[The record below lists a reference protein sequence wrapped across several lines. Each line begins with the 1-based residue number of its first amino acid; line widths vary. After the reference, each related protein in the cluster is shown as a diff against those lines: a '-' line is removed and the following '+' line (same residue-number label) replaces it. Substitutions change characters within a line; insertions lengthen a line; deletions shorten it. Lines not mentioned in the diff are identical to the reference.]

1 MPETEWTPR
10 HQPVLTAEVLELL
23 APVAGGPAPRG
34 WLVDCTLGLGGH
46 ASAIL
51 ERFSE
56 ARLVGIDRDPQ
67 ALKLARE
74 RLGCF
79 GERVRIVQG
88 RFAELEDL
96 LRGGGLA
103 KDGGLVKDGG
113 LGVSGVL
120 ADLGVSSMQLET
132 PERGFSFMHD
142 GPLDMR
148 MGEERQEDD
157 MTAQDVLQNYSEEEL
172 RRLLRLYGE
181 ERYARQI
188 ARAIVERRTTRPLE
202 TTGELCRLVERVKPT
217 PRGPR
222 RKRIHPATQTFQA
235 LRMEV
240 NGELQELKGLLES
253 TVNMLEQNGRLVV
266 ISYQSLEDREVKHT
280 LRDMATGEIEPITGR
295 PKAETRL
302 IEVLTKKV
310 VRPSAAEVERNPRSR
325 SARLR
330 AARRL

>member
-1 MPETEWTPR
+1 MMAETEWTPQ
-10 HQPVLTAEVLELL
+10 HQPVLTAEVLDLL
-23 APVAGGPAPRG
+23 APAAGGPVVQGG
-34 WLVDCTLGLGGH
+34 WLVDCTLGLAGH
-46 ASAIL
+46 ATALL
-51 ERFSE
+51 ERFSG
-56 ARLVGIDRDPQ
+56 ARLVGIDRDAQ
-67 ALKLARE
+67 ALELARE
-74 RLGCF
+74 RLGRF
-79 GERVRIVQG
+79 GERVRLVRG
-88 RFAELEDL
+88 RFSELREL
-96 LRGGGLA
+96 LHECGLE
-103 KDGGLVKDGG
+103 KVH
-113 LGVSGVL
+113 GVL
-120 ADLGVSSMQLET
+120 ADLGVSSMQLER
-132 PERGFSFMHD
+132 PERGFSFMHE

-148 MGEERQEDD
+148 MGEERQGDD

-202 TTGELCRLVERVKPT
+202 TTGDLCRLVEKVKPA

-240 NGELQELKGLLES
+240 NGELDELKGLLES
-253 TVNMLEQNGRLVV
+253 SVNMLEQNGRLVV

-280 LRDMATGEIEPITGR
+280 LRDLATGEIEPVTGR

-310 VRPSAAEVERNPRSR
+310 VRPSTAEVERNPRSR

>member
-1 MPETEWTPR
+1 MSRETEWTPQ

-23 APVAGGPAPRG
+23 EPVAKEG
-34 WLVDCTLGLGGH
+34 WLVDCTLGLAGH
-46 ASAIL
+46 ATAIL
-51 ERFSE
+51 ERFAG
-56 ARLVGIDRDPQ
+56 ARLVGIDRDAQ
-67 ALKLARE
+67 ALELARE
-74 RLGCF
+74 RLGRF
-79 GERVRIVQG
+79 GERVRLVRG
-88 RFAELEDL
+88 RFAQLKELVHDCL
-96 LRGGGLA
+96 
-103 KDGGLVKDGG
+103 LVKDGG
-113 LGVSGVL
+113 RGKVHGVL
-120 ADLGVSSMQLET
+120 ADLGVSSMQLER
-132 PERGFSFMHD
+132 PERGFSFMHE

-148 MGEERQEDD
+148 MGEERQGDD
-157 MTAQDVLQNYSEEEL
+157 MTAQDVLQHYSEEEL

-202 TTGELCRLVERVKPT
+202 TTGDLCRLVEQVKPA

-240 NGELQELKGLLES
+240 NGELEELKGLLES
-253 TVNMLEQNGRLVV
+253 SVNMLEQNGRLVV

-280 LRDMATGEIEPITGR
+280 LRDLATGEIEPITGR

-310 VRPSAAEVERNPRSR
+310 VRPSTAEVERNPRSR

>member
-1 MPETEWTPR
+1 MSRETEWVPQ
-10 HQPVLTAEVLELL
+10 HEPVLTAEVLELL
-23 APVAGGPAPRG
+23 APAAGGPGSQAG

-51 ERFSE
+51 ERFAD
-56 ARLVGIDRDPQ
+56 ARLVGIDRDGE
-67 ALKLARE
+67 ALQLARE
-74 RLGCF
+74 RLGRF
-79 GERVRIVQG
+79 GERVRFVRG
-88 RFAELEDL
+88 RFADLEDL
-96 LRGGGLA
+96 LHGCGLH
-103 KDGGLVKDGG
+103 K
-113 LGVSGVL
+113 VSGVL
-120 ADLGVSSMQLET
+120 ADLGVSSMQLER
-132 PERGFSFMHD
+132 PERGFSFMHE

-148 MGEERQEDD
+148 MGEERQGDD

-202 TTGELCRLVERVKPT
+202 TTGELCQLIEKVKPA

-240 NGELQELKGLLES
+240 NGELEELKGLLES
-253 TVNMLEQNGRLVV
+253 SVNMLEQNGRLVV

-280 LRDMATGEIEPITGR
+280 LRDLATGEIEPITGR

-310 VRPSAAEVERNPRSR
+310 VRPSTAEVERNPRSR